1 MTKQIC
7 ATFYRYLGDKH
18 VDDQVNEYMEQ
29 HPTYRIQHVFFQKD
43 PATVKEAVFV
53 VFETEVVD

>member
-1 MTKQIC
+1 MTRQIC
-7 ATFYRYLGDKH
+7 TAFYRYLGDKH

-29 HPTYRIQHVFFQKD
+29 HPTYRIQNVFFQLG
-43 PATVKEAVFV
+43 PGTISEAVFV

>member
-1 MTKQIC
+1 MTKQVC
-7 ATFYRYLGDKH
+7 VTFYRYICDKR
-18 VDDQVNEYMEQ
+18 VDDQVNEYMDQ

-43 PATVKEAVFV
+43 LETIKEAVFV